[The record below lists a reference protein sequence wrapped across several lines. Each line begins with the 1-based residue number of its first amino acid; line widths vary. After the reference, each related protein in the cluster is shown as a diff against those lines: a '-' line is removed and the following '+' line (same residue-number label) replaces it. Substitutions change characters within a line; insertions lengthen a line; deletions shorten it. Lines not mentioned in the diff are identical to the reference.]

1 MEIQSILVI
10 IALSLPVVASVIT
23 LVRKGFSWGGLG
35 SLVLSLLLF
44 SLTLAIFFD
53 TQEFSQNFPTSS
65 KIVLLED
72 NKELIAGFTGRLVE
86 NETPTLLT
94 RQQVNEY
101 HLYYENKELNKI
113 KGSHYKALIISLSA
127 FDLMKPDGT
136 VAIGNDEFGIEFTKE
151 LLRSD
156 EPSFLYANEIIRQG
170 SEKNRFGAQSIAVL
184 RKQIEHEMKQQLGD
198 DIQIKAAFFGALLA
212 KAIEQQKA
220 AFILKGI
227 KRKNIVLYEESFL
240 FKIIKLVPEKMI
252 DILVGEKYWFI
263 LKEEG

>member
-10 IALSLPVVASVIT
+10 IALSLPVIASAIT
-23 LVRKGFSWGGLG
+23 LTRKGFSWSALW
-35 SLVLSLLLF
+35 SLILSLLLF

-53 TQEFSQNFPTSS
+53 TQEFSQNFPISS

-72 NKELIAGFTGRLVE
+72 NQELIAGFTGRLSE
-86 NETPTLLT
+86 NETPVLLT

-101 HLYYENKELNKI
+101 HLYYEDKELNKI
-113 KGSHYKALIISLSA
+113 KGNHYKALIISLSA

-136 VAIGNDEFGIEFTKE
+136 VSVGSDQFTTEFTKD

-156 EPSFLYANEIIRQG
+156 QPGFVYANEIIRQG
-170 SEKNRFGAQSIAVL
+170 SEENRFGAQSVAVL
-184 RKQIEHEMKQQLGD
+184 RKQIEHEIKQQLGD
-198 DIQIKAAFFGALLA
+198 DTQIKDAFFGALLA

-220 AFILKGI
+220 GFILRGI
-227 KRKNIVLYEESFL
+227 KRKKILLYEESFL
-240 FKIIKLVPEKMI
+240 FKIIKLVPEKLI

-263 LKEEG
+263 LKE